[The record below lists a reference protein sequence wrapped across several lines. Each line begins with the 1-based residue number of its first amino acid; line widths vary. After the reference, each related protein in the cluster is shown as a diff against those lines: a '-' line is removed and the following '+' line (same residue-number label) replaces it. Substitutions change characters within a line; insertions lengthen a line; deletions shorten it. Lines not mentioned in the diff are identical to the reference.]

1 MLKAD
6 AESEKATEPTADETM
21 TGDPARLC
29 NRAVVL
35 DYAIEPWCSIMQ
47 SSRGA
52 RLCNRAVVLD
62 YAIEPNYSKM

>member
-35 DYAIEPWCSIMQ
+35 DYAIEP
-47 SSRGA
+47 
-52 RLCNRAVVLD
+52 
-62 YAIEPNYSKM
+62 NYSKM